1 MDYIVHLE
9 DEEIDMTTDQRDEV
23 PDQNEPL
30 QHSQKDS
37 KIEGAV
43 EWLDERPRGTR
54 GHHASPAATDITER
68 RTL

>member
-1 MDYIVHLE
+1 
-9 DEEIDMTTDQRDEV
+9 MTTDRRDEA

-37 KIEGAV
+37 KVEGAV
-43 EWLDERPRGTR
+43 EWLDERLRGTR
-54 GHHASPAATDITER
+54 DHHASPAATDITER